1 MGAVIPRISEVLT
14 FRGGGLTGLGAAVC
28 PPRYIYYSCP
38 GEAAGE
44 WGAPLLYRR
53 EDFTPLCGQFARC
66 GRLQLPLV
74 GCWVSFP
81 CLPPCPP
88 PSPTDFFFF
97 FSPRLLY
104 VLEKPSHLPFISLS
118 KALDWLRHD
127 DKNWGGFSPL
137 QQLHGQRK
145 KYMHIV
151 TH

>member
-1 MGAVIPRISEVLT
+1 MQRFVHLDIFIIRAQARQPGSGALRYCTGGKISLPSAGSS
-14 FRGGGLTGLGAAVC
+14 RGAAAC
-28 PPRYIYYSCP
+28 SCLWS
-38 GEAAGE
+38 AAG
-44 WGAPLLYRR
+44 
-53 EDFTPLCGQFARC
+53 C
-66 GRLQLPLV
+66 
-74 GCWVSFP
+74 
-81 CLPPCPP
+81 
-88 PSPTDFFFF
+88 PSPAFHPAPHPLRRIFFF
-97 FSPRLLY
+97 FSPRLLF